1 MQDRPAAACSLLQRK
16 DNDMFLKYTTREG
29 NFNFARPSEVSYS
42 CHIAVC
48 DDDANKI
55 KTCNFEPTFDLNG
68 SDVDEIDYELEESIG
83 RYWSTSDDRKEMLE
97 FLRANKAEIEAG
109 NIRRRLAEIETEI
122 SALEEEKTRL
132 TTTKKGQ

>member
-1 MQDRPAAACSLLQRK
+1 
-16 DNDMFLKYTTREG
+16 MFLKYSTREG
-29 NFNFARPSEVSYS
+29 NFNFARPSEVSYN

-55 KTCNFEPTFDLNG
+55 KTCNFEPTFELNG

-83 RYWSTSDDRKEMLE
+83 RYLSTNDDRKEMLE

-109 NIRRRLAEIETEI
+109 NIRRRLAEIETEM
-122 SALEEEKTRL
+122 SALQEEKERL
-132 TTTKKGQ
+132 TQSTKQEGK

>member
-1 MQDRPAAACSLLQRK
+1 
-16 DNDMFLKYTTREG
+16 MFLKYSTREG

-55 KTCNFEPTFDLNG
+55 KTCNFDPTFELNG
-68 SDVDEIDYELEESIG
+68 TDVDEIDYELEESME

-97 FLRANKAEIEAG
+97 FLRANKAELEAG
-109 NIRRRLAEIETEI
+109 NIRRRLAEIETEM
-122 SALEEEKTRL
+122 SALQEEKERL
-132 TTTKKGQ
+132 TQPSNKSKE

>member
-1 MQDRPAAACSLLQRK
+1 
-16 DNDMFLKYTTREG
+16 MFLKYTTREG

-55 KTCNFEPTFDLNG
+55 KTCNFEPTFELNG
-68 SDVDEIDYELEESIG
+68 TDVDEIDYELEESMG

-97 FLRANKAEIEAG
+97 FLRVNKAELEAG

-132 TTTKKGQ
+132 TSTKKGQ

>member
-1 MQDRPAAACSLLQRK
+1 
-16 DNDMFLKYTTREG
+16 MFLKYSTREG

-55 KTCNFEPTFDLNG
+55 KTCNFEPTFELNG

-83 RYWSTSDDRKEMLE
+83 RYWSTSDDRKEMLA
-97 FLRANKAEIEAG
+97 FLRANKSEIEAG
-109 NIRRRLAEIETEI
+109 NIRRRLAEIETEM
-122 SALEEEKTRL
+122 SALQKEKERL
-132 TTTKKGQ
+132 TQDLIQREMINED